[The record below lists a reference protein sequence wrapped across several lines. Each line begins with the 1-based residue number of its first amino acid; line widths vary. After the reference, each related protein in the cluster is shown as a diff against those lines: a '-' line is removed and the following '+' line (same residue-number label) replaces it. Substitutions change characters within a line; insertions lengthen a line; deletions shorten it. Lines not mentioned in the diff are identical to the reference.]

1 MRRENKTNRSI
12 LEKSAAFSA
21 EGLIFRERA
30 AILITMICRG
40 GGMADAVDSKSTG
53 FDHAGSS
60 PALGTTFFSPQIPL
74 KRSYPCRMAQNSEKQ
89 HFRNKDYNIFTTFF
103 RAVFPSKRS
112 FKVQAACKR
121 GKLLPKTG
129 KASFRSCPGVKSHGR
144 KRQENHFDS
153 PSFFD

>member
-30 AILITMICRG
+30 AILIIMICRG

-60 PALGTTFFSPQIPL
+60 PALGTTFSV
-74 KRSYPCRMAQNSEKQ
+74 
-89 HFRNKDYNIFTTFF
+89 
-103 RAVFPSKRS
+103 VFPESLCAREYTGIFDRRS
-112 FKVQAACKR
+112 RDQPVNPAVLAGDQI
-121 GKLLPKTG
+121 
-129 KASFRSCPGVKSHGR
+129 
-144 KRQENHFDS
+144 QQ
-153 PSFFD
+153 

>member
-103 RAVFPSKRS
+103 RAVFPSKTVFQS
-112 FKVQAACKR
+112 VNGVQAREAAAQN
-121 GKLLPKTG
+121 GKSVFPAMFRRENPSPE
-129 KASFRSCPGVKSHGR
+129 ASR
-144 KRQENHFDS
+144 KPLQF
-153 PSFFD
+153 PVFF